1 MKDGPVYKISHYY
14 APPHMRGHKAMMLS
28 DVYIGPKSRTER
40 PRKTKIHR
48 GSPRHTWLGHHFQG
62 QKVKVIGGAYCGGL
76 QPTGCFVLLW
86 EWDWRKE
93 GAVRFVTGS
102 TATAT
107 LNCIFVSAFLSHLH
121 GSSAISVSVESS
133 WTPSAP
139 SHAAVYHC

>member
-1 MKDGPVYKISHYY
+1 MFYSLTLCAFCLSRTSGLSLEQRGLGRLKLAQRLPASHMTRT
-14 APPHMRGHKAMMLS
+14 PLSRSKGQGHRRGHIVAASSLQ
-28 DVYIGPKSRTER
+28 VV
-40 PRKTKIHR
+40 
-48 GSPRHTWLGHHFQG
+48 LCC
-62 QKVKVIGGAYCGGL
+62 CGNGIE
-76 QPTGCFVLLW
+76 G
-86 EWDWRKE
+86 RKE

-102 TATAT
+102 AATAT